1 VPPERPQKPR
11 FREHPIEFLLALF
24 GEVRPGEGT
33 TVVLLTFNVFLIL
46 SAYYLL
52 KVAREPLILL
62 GGGAEVKSYTSVGQ
76 SILLV
81 FVASFY
87 GWLAARV
94 GRAVLISC
102 VSLFFIANLLI
113 FFGLGRLGGRSKA
126 SGSLRSSASAARW
139 EQSRAR
145 GSRRP
150 SSAWGRRSR

>member
-76 SILLV
+76 SILL
-81 FVASFY
+81 
-87 GWLAARV
+87 
-94 GRAVLISC
+94 
-102 VSLFFIANLLI
+102 
-113 FFGLGRLGGRSKA
+113 GRLGGRSKA